1 MFTGIV
7 QARGKVTQVERRGGG
22 VRLRVHP
29 QTGWGGCLSSGDS
42 VAVQGCCL
50 TVAEVGGDGALG
62 FDLVAETLDRT
73 TLGGL
78 GLGSEVNL
86 EASVTPTTLLGGHLV
101 QGHVD
106 GVGVVEAVSGDWRVR
121 IRPPRGLMEYLVPKG
136 SVAVDGVSLTVASV
150 DPAGGVFEVALIP
163 TTRERTT
170 LGAARA
176 GQRCNLEC
184 DVLVKTVVHWLRHF
198 GPGAGPSGA

>member
-7 QARGKVTQVERRGGG
+7 QARGKVTLVERRGGG
-22 VRLRVHP
+22 VRLGVHP
-29 QTGWGGCLSSGDS
+29 EKGWGGSPSTGDS
-42 VAVQGCCL
+42 IAVQGCCL
-50 TVAEVGGDGALG
+50 TVSEVGGDGGLG
-62 FDLVAETLDRT
+62 FDLVAETLART
-73 TLGGL
+73 TLGELRVGV
-78 GLGSEVNL
+78 EVNL

-106 GVGVVEAVSGDWRVR
+106 GVGVMEGVTGEWRVT
-121 IRPPRGLMEYLVPKG
+121 IRPPEDLLEYLVPKG

-184 DVLVKTVVHWLRHF
+184 DVIVKTVVHWLRHF